1 MVLATSLND
10 FHSLLTSAWVT
21 PTLRNLATRSQDV
34 DLFIQRIISLSPK
47 LVIGDTLARC
57 MPGGDENSAKDMGLL
72 VEHTDKVRRRV
83 DCTFM
88 WAHHTNRAAG
98 TERGSSALRGACDT
112 LLKLSATQVLTCDK
126 QRDAEPF
133 GRLRLRLEPCEGSCV
148 MAVAPEPNID
158 RNATGDG
165 PDELEAAVLD
175 YVRQNP
181 GLSTRKVASG
191 VHRSRDVVTA
201 ALRRLDV
208 TEQVARSRVGR
219 AVTWTT
225 ASAGA

>member
-1 MVLATSLND
+1 
-10 FHSLLTSAWVT
+10 
-21 PTLRNLATRSQDV
+21 
-34 DLFIQRIISLSPK
+34 
-47 LVIGDTLARC
+47 
-57 MPGGDENSAKDMGLL
+57 
-72 VEHTDKVRRRV
+72 
-83 DCTFM
+83 
-88 WAHHTNRAAG
+88 
-98 TERGSSALRGACDT
+98 
-112 LLKLSATQVLTCDK
+112 
-126 QRDAEPF
+126 
-133 GRLRLRLEPCEGSCV
+133 

-158 RNATGDG
+158 RKATGDG

-181 GLSTRKVASG
+181 WLSTRKVASG
-191 VHRSRDVVTA
+191 VHRSLDVVTA